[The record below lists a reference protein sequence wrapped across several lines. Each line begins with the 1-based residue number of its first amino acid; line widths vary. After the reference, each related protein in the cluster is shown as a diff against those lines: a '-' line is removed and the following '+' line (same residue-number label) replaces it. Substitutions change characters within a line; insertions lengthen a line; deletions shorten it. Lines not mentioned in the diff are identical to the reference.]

1 MDRLA
6 QAVPPEVQR
15 PLAAESAT
23 GSACLPAGLDSHLKT
38 QAAGAPRVADS
49 GPAGLDSHSQ
59 PPKVGAMA
67 AQPAKLMAWLESRQ
81 VQTCFLFGAHS
92 EARTAG
98 RDTHRQE
105 PPLSRWSPEVRTP
118 DRHLG
123 ESLRPPA
130 CPEGPEHR
138 CREALDRLLF
148 PRGFQSK

>member
-49 GPAGLDSHSQ
+49 GPVDLDSHSQ

-67 AQPAKLMAWLESRQ
+67 ALPAKLMAWLESRQ

-98 RDTHRQE
+98 PDTHRWE
-105 PPLSRWSPEVRTP
+105 RPLSRWSPEVRTA
-118 DRHLG
+118 DRHPG

-148 PRGFQSK
+148 PRGLQSK